1 MLLRSERLLT
11 DKDIYGYRLNQ
22 ISGCIS
28 AYQQ

>member
-1 MLLRSERLLT
+1 MLLSERLLT

-22 ISGCIS
+22 ISGCVS